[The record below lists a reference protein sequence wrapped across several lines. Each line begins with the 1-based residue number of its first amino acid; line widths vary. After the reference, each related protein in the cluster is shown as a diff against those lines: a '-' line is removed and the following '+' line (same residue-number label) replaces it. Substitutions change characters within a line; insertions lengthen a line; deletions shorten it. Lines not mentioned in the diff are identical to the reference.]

1 MAIYSDLNQKTPTE
15 QSLVTNFDSI
25 MQSLSNI
32 LNTRKT
38 ERLFKPEFGASL
50 EDYLFEPIDDLTA
63 LDIIRT
69 ILVEVGKYETR
80 IKLLTGKSKVIPDA
94 DNNKYDVTLAYKI
107 IGLEDQI
114 FEFQASL
121 FKEVI

>member
-1 MAIYSDLNQKTPTE
+1 MAIYSDLNQKTPTDE
-15 QSLVTNFDSI
+15 SLVIDFDSI

-69 ILVEVGKYETR
+69 ILVEVGKYENR
-80 IKLLTGKSKVIPDA
+80 IKILPSKSKVIPYA
-94 DNNKYDVTLAYKI
+94 DDNKYDVTLAYEI
-107 IGLEDQI
+107 IGLKDQV

-121 FKEVI
+121 FKEVV

>member
-1 MAIYSDLNQKTPTE
+1 MSIYSDLNQKTPTE
-15 QSLVTNFDSI
+15 TPLVINLNSI

-50 EDYLFEPIDDLTA
+50 EDFLFEPMGDLTA

-80 IKLLTGKSKVIPDA
+80 IKIVTGESKVVPDE
-94 DNNKYDVTLAYKI
+94 DNNRYEITLAFRI

-114 FEFQASL
+114 FKFQASL
-121 FKEVI
+121 FK